1 VVNKIIV
8 LDYGSQYN
16 QLIARRIREM
26 GVYSELRH
34 HDITAQQLKDIE
46 GIKGII
52 LSGGPNSVYDEDA
65 YKLDP
70 AILDMGLPVLG
81 ICYGMQLI
89 AYNLHGKVSPSNH
102 REYGKAI
109 IKIEKENSIFQ
120 ILPNE
125 MQVWMS
131 HGDSVTSLPEGF
143 EVYATSPS
151 CPVAA
156 LATHQRNY
164 MGYNS
169 TPK

>member
-70 AILDMGLPVLG
+70 AILR
-81 ICYGMQLI
+81 
-89 AYNLHGKVSPSNH
+89 H
-102 REYGKAI
+102 RIYL
-109 IKIEKENSIFQ
+109 F
-120 ILPNE
+120 
-125 MQVWMS
+125 
-131 HGDSVTSLPEGF
+131 
-143 EVYATSPS
+143 
-151 CPVAA
+151 
-156 LATHQRNY
+156 
-164 MGYNS
+164 
-169 TPK
+169 